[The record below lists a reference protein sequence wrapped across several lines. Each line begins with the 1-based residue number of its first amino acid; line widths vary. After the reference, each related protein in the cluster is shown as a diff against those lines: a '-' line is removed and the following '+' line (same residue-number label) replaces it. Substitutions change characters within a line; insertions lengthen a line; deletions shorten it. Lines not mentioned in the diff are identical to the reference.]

1 MHLIL
6 PEVYLVMTRPS
17 IRLCICLEKKCDF
30 KNIFVIIL
38 YMCVIFRLM
47 HVTVCVQ
54 VKGQPYRMISPFPP
68 LVLEIELRHMW

>member
-6 PEVYLVMTRPS
+6 SEVYLVMTRPS
-17 IRLCICLEKKCDF
+17 IRLCICLEKRDF

-38 YMCVIFRLM
+38 CMCVIFRLM
-47 HVTVCVQ
+47 RVTVCVQ
-54 VKGQPYRMISPFPP
+54 VKGQPYGMISPFPP

>member
-17 IRLCICLEKKCDF
+17 IRLCICLEKEHGF

-38 YMCVIFRLM
+38 CMCAIFRLM
-47 HVTVCVQ
+47 HVRVCA
-54 VKGQPYRMISPFPP
+54 KGN
-68 LVLEIELRHMW
+68 LTE